1 MSSNYENLQANV
13 LRILEPAKLGDR
25 TSKIWDLSLFGL
37 VVLNLIAVAL
47 ESVPTLQNNYG
58 SWFYNFEIFSVI
70 VFTVE
75 YVSRVWSA
83 PAKRDHENGE
93 TGLKARM
100 RYIFSFYG
108 IIDLVAILPFY
119 IQAFFPGLDLRVL
132 RALRLLRI
140 LKLNHYNSAL
150 DDLFGAIL
158 EEKKS
163 FLTTLYIFS
172 VAFVLSSSLIYYA
185 EHKVQPEAFRSIPDA
200 MYWSIITLTT
210 VGYGDVSPITVF
222 GKSIAAITAIFG
234 VVVVALLTGIVA
246 NSFNAQM
253 DRRKVIF
260 EDQVRNALLDGV
272 LDSDEEASLDDLR
285 KKFGM
290 SKLQADA
297 LINHVK
303 KTRENSRIVDPRR
316 LF

>member
-1 MSSNYENLQANV
+1 MSSQYQVLQANV
-13 LRILEPAKLGDR
+13 LRILEPARLGDR

-47 ESVPTLQNNYG
+47 ESVPTLQINYG
-58 SWFYNFEIFSVI
+58 SWFYSFEIFSVI

-75 YVSRVWSA
+75 YVARVWSA

-100 RYIFSFYG
+100 RYVFSFYG
-108 IIDLVAILPFY
+108 LIDLVAILPFY

-185 EHKVQPEAFRSIPDA
+185 EHKVQPEDFRSIPDA

-303 KTRENSRIVDPRR
+303 KTRENPE
-316 LF
+316 L

>member
-1 MSSNYENLQANV
+1 MSSQYNIIQANV
-13 LRILEPAKLGDR
+13 LRVLEPAALGDR
-25 TSKIWDLSLFGL
+25 TSRIWDLSLFSL

-47 ESVPTLQNNYG
+47 ESVPTLQMSYG
-58 SWFYNFEIFSVI
+58 TWLYNFELFSVV
-70 VFTVE
+70 VFSVE
-75 YVSRVWSA
+75 YIARVWSA
-83 PAKRDHENGE
+83 PAKRGVDF
-93 TGLKARM
+93 TDSPLKSRF

-108 IIDLVAILPFY
+108 LIDLVAILPFY
-119 IQAFFPGLDLRVL
+119 IQALFPGLDLRVL

-150 DDLFGAIL
+150 DDLFGAIV

-163 FLTTLYIFS
+163 FVTTLYIFS

-185 EHKVQPEAFRSIPDA
+185 EHKVQPEDFRSIPDA

-222 GKSIAAITAIFG
+222 GKGIAAITAIFG

-246 NSFNAQM
+246 NAFNKQM
-253 DRRKVIF
+253 ERRKIIF
-260 EDQVRNALLDGV
+260 EDQVRDALLDGV
-272 LDSDEEASLDDLR
+272 LDSDEEASLDALR

-290 SKLQADA
+290 SKSQADA
-297 LINHVK
+297 LIDHVK
-303 KTRENSRIVDPRR
+303 KLRDEQK
-316 LF
+316 

>member
-1 MSSNYENLQANV
+1 MSSSYENLQTNV

-70 VFTVE
+70 IFTVE

-303 KTRENSRIVDPRR
+303 KTRENPE
-316 LF
+316 L

>member
-1 MSSNYENLQANV
+1 MGSNYENLQANV

-70 VFTVE
+70 IFTVE

-108 IIDLVAILPFY
+108 VIDLVAILPFY

-272 LDSDEEASLDDLR
+272 FDSDEEASLDDLR

-303 KTRENSRIVDPRR
+303 KTRENPE
-316 LF
+316 L